1 MPFWAGMDTISRSKV
16 KRIAIVGPECTGKTT
31 LAEALAQHYK
41 TAWVPEFARTYLD
54 QLGRPYTQ
62 EDLLC
67 IAHGQ
72 IKWEDEYALQANH
85 LLICD
90 TNLLVIKIW
99 SEFKYG
105 TCHPDIIS
113 KMTKRH
119 YDLHL
124 LTHPDIPWEDDPQ
137 REHPDKRELLFS
149 IYKNEIERLN
159 VACAEIFGPPEER
172 LKKAV
177 SAIDLILL
185 NKQ

>member
-1 MPFWAGMDTISRSKV
+1 MPFWAGMDTKRRPKV

-31 LAEALAQHYK
+31 LAGALAEHYK
-41 TAWVPEFARTYLD
+41 TVWVPEFARSYLD
-54 QLGRPYTQ
+54 ALNRPYVQ
-62 EDLLC
+62 DDLLH

-105 TCHPDIIS
+105 TCHPDITS
-113 KMTKRH
+113 EMTKRQ

-124 LTHPDIPWEDDPQ
+124 LTHPDVPWEDDPQ

-149 IYKNEIERLN
+149 IYKNEIIGLG
-159 VACAEIFGPPEER
+159 VPFAEISGPPDKR
-172 LKKAV
+172 LQKAV
-177 SAIDLILL
+177 SAIDLLL
-185 NKQ
+185 SNNH

>member
-1 MPFWAGMDTISRSKV
+1 MPFWAGMDTISHPKV

-31 LAEALAQHYK
+31 LAEALAQHYQ
-41 TAWVPEFARTYLD
+41 TVWVPEFARTYLD
-54 QLGRPYTQ
+54 ELGRPYTQ
-62 EDLLC
+62 EDLLD

-72 IKWEDEYALQANH
+72 IKWEDEYALQANN

-105 TCHPDIIS
+105 NCHSEIIHAVHS
-113 KMTKRH
+113 RH

-124 LTHPDIPWEDDPQ
+124 LTHPDVPWEDDPQ
-137 REHPDKRELLFS
+137 REHPDKRDLLFS
-149 IYKNEIERLN
+149 IYKREIERMN
-159 VACAEIFGPPEER
+159 VAYTEIYGSPEER
-172 LKKAV
+172 LEKAV